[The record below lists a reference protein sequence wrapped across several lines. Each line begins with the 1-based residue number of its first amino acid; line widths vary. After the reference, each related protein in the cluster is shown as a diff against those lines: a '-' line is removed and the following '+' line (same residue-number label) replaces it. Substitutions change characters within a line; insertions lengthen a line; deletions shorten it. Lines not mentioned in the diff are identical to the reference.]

1 MSVIYKSISLNAAL
15 SAPTVWADK
24 LGIIHS
30 KGKGAG
36 LVAAID
42 RLAQRSA
49 LQGQTL
55 G

>member
-1 MSVIYKSISLNAAL
+1 MSHIVCMYKLD
-15 SAPTVWADK
+15 T
-24 LGIIHS
+24 IHS
-30 KGKGAG
+30 KKGVRVQ
-36 LVAAID
+36 LSCEAAID